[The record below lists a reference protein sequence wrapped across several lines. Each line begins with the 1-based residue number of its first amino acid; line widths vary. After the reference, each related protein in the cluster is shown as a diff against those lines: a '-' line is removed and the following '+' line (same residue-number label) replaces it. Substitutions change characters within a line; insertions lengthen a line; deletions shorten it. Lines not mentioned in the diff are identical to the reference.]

1 MKKKKSHFFEI
12 YITKLLKLIS
22 TKNGITSNA
31 KQQLNSALCIILKN
45 ISSVIHNLLIISK
58 KKTITCKEIIN
69 AVTITMTGDLL
80 TNAIKY
86 GEKSLEVFNKEIN
99 KKGSKQLKAEITFPP
114 SMIDKF
120 LRNFGYSKVM
130 VAKDAPVYL
139 ASIAEYICLQI
150 LNLSLENCKHV
161 RLTIRDLELTIRN
174 NTELDKLFTHCNI
187 SLLGGGIIP
196 FIHDSL
202 LLSSSRSTA
211 IKTIKKQQKN
221 SDNLIFSKLTFER
234 IVRNSFLSLNLEK
247 NVKISKDVFIVLQ
260 YFMEQYIVNLLRD
273 SNFIAI
279 HANRIKLLPI
289 DINIVLS
296 FYNKTQN
303 PYNSSV
309 KNNINLLSI
318 ENINIDE

>member
-1 MKKKKSHFFEI
+1 
-12 YITKLLKLIS
+12 
-22 TKNGITSNA
+22 
-31 KQQLNSALCIILKN
+31 
-45 ISSVIHNLLIISK
+45 
-58 KKTITCKEIIN
+58 
-69 AVTITMTGDLL
+69 MTGDLL